1 MGDDEAGDDDDDDDD
16 EGSDGSSGGGVEDN
30 LDFFD
35 WLEEFTEKM
44 EKVAKIIMKY
54 VPLVCLLLQFCSH
67 SRLTRL
73 YVAAACSFYQ
83 ARRLCIH
90 APDRN
95 RATDSAPLILV
106 GRRYTLL
113 TRHLRLRFT
122 SPNQSVT
129 KRFRVPDHNS

>member
-1 MGDDEAGDDDDDDDD
+1 MAAFMGDDEAGDDDDDDDD

-73 YVAAACSFYQ
+73 LLPPAVSIRHGDFAFTHLIAIGQ
-83 ARRLCIH
+83 L
-90 APDRN
+90 
-95 RATDSAPLILV
+95 TPL
-106 GRRYTLL
+106 R
-113 TRHLRLRFT
+113 
-122 SPNQSVT
+122 
-129 KRFRVPDHNS
+129 